1 MIFIGFGFLMVFLKK
16 YGFGAVSY
24 NMLLSC
30 ICIQWATLLNAWI
43 KQRILYEEHPQDR
56 KYDPDTGE
64 VFSPSQ
70 IKVGYLEYVDID

>member
-1 MIFIGFGFLMVFLKK
+1 MIFIGFGFLMTFLKK

-43 KQRILYEEHPQDR
+43 RQRITKEEHPADWPR
-56 KYDPDTGE
+56 DPVTGE
-64 VFSPSQ
+64 EFSPGT
-70 IKVGYLEYVDID
+70 IRIGFLE